1 MLPFHNN
8 QILVAFSQFK
18 GEKADCKCQ
27 VWKLIFYFSFHV
39 SFVSTSNPFYL
50 HTEHRNMP
58 LDDAMRLVGQNFDQY
73 MQDLRERAKVSGTQ
87 DSSKDPPAAIPKD
100 EKTTEISSLFSKA
113 ATGED
118 LSAEQLTKL
127 IDSLSKRQEEI
138 LGSSST
144 ANGKGGKNARHDFF
158 CLLLL
163 STRLRLVSLGNFVQP
178 SNIC

>member
-1 MLPFHNN
+1 
-8 QILVAFSQFK
+8 
-18 GEKADCKCQ
+18 
-27 VWKLIFYFSFHV
+27 
-39 SFVSTSNPFYL
+39 
-50 HTEHRNMP
+50 MP

-100 EKTTEISSLFSKA
+100 EKPTEISSLLSKA
-113 ATGED
+113 ATGAD

-138 LGSSST
+138 LGSSTT

-158 CLLLL
+158 LPAPAVDKVMTSLSRQL
-163 STRLRLVSLGNFVQP
+163 STAIFILLNYLK
-178 SNIC
+178 